1 MTELASVVQTL
12 NPETI
17 MLSKWLS
24 NLLREEVCIGQYSDG
39 YEILFLDSQVEKHLG
54 KGFLEMLRISF
65 KLQCED
71 SSVVFKFEWDEHYQQ
86 SSEFKF
92 RFRQIL
98 NLLVDNYP
106 LEPNWKQSFLDMTK
120 DTPLKSVKPKPI
132 ITYIVKQVDANKIKI
147 GKSSRIE
154 KRLKDITH
162 NCGSPLQVLLLI
174 PYDIEQELH
183 LRFATLRY
191 VGEWFIDNG
200 DIQEWI
206 EEFDRSGTL
215 TEYTEKNLKK

>member
-1 MTELASVVQTL
+1 MTELALVVQTL

-24 NLLREEVCIGQYSDG
+24 NLLLEEVCIGQYSDG

-65 KLQCED
+65 KLQSED
-71 SSVVFKFEWDEHYQQ
+71 SSVVFKFEWEEHYQQ

-92 RFRQIL
+92 KFRQIL
-98 NLLVDNYP
+98 NLLVDTYQ
-106 LEPNWKQSFLDMTK
+106 LEPNWKQSLLDITK

-132 ITYIVKQVDANKIKI
+132 ITYIIKQVDANKIKI
-147 GKSSRIE
+147 GKSNRIE
-154 KRLKDITH
+154 KRLKDITY
-162 NCGSPLQVLLLI
+162 NCGSPIQVLLLI